1 MLEVKYIW
9 GSVETL
15 NILKFKSTFTAKII
29 YFIFKLSIVWCVGTP
44 SYPGRPGARHHGGFS
59 DQYLEVRT
67 EDNETYLGYRTVSR
81 LEGWEEFLDRRT
93 LCLAK

>member
-15 NILKFKSTFTAKII
+15 NILKFKSTFTTKII
-29 YFIFKLSIVWCVGTP
+29 YYIFKLSIVWCGAGTP
-44 SYPGRPGARHHGGFS
+44 SYPGRPGARHYGGFS

-67 EDNETYLGYRTVSR
+67 EDNETYLGFTGQHQ
-81 LEGWEEFLDRRT
+81 GWKDGKNF
-93 LCLAK
+93 